1 MICLYLQHLSRCGV
15 LRIYKTIEANV
26 HCPMYLFWYQTRCAN
41 VSWQQKRKKSCS
53 ITSTGNRVNVA
64 HNSGAS
70 LYFVLSKTIA
80 SKAEPNNFLK
90 QHSYI
95 ALSMLCL
102 IALCVIFWVNHFI
115 AATGR
120 RLVGVNGNACQWIR
134 CSVSLKNGTS
144 PE

>member
-1 MICLYLQHLSRCGV
+1 M
-15 LRIYKTIEANV
+15 
-26 HCPMYLFWYQTRCAN
+26 
-41 VSWQQKRKKSCS
+41 
-53 ITSTGNRVNVA
+53 NVA

-90 QHSYI
+90 QHAYI

-115 AATGR
+115 AATGVTTAR
-120 RLVGVNGNACQWIR
+120 RCK
-134 CSVSLKNGTS
+134 CECM
-144 PE
+144 PMD